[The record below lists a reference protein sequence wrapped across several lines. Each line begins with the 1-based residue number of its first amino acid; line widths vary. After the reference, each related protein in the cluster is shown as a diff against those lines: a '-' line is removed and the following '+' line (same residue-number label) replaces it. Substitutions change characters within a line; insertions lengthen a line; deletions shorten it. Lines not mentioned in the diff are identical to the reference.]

1 VTTSLKGVAVVE
13 KWREKLQESSLQ
25 QIMRCAFEH
34 RILVPAFNVAYLPM
48 VPAIIEALRR
58 TETFALLEVSRPDI
72 TRFGAESFK
81 AVKEAFDRC
90 GDLSLSRL
98 HQDHVPVID
107 EEGELVDWCSLIEEA
122 LSLGYHSVMIDGS
135 RLPLEENIRVTREVV
150 RRAHGEGVCV
160 EAELGAVLGH
170 ESGPLPPYEE
180 IFASGRGFTD
190 PDDAKRFVEETQVDW
205 LSVAIG
211 NIHGAISGAAKDA
224 KKVEARLNIDHL
236 RVIVERTHV
245 PLVLHG
251 GSGIRKEYVLQA
263 IRHGITKINVGTEIR
278 QAYEWT
284 LREKGKVEEAQK
296 AVTEKVEE
304 LIRGYYEIPGSACRI
319 AAFL

>member
-1 VTTSLKGVAVVE
+1 ME
-13 KWREKLQESSLQ
+13 KWREKLKESSLRD
-25 QIMRCAFEH
+25 IMRCAFEH

-48 VPAIIEALRR
+48 VPAIVEVLRR

-72 TRFGAESFK
+72 TRFGAKSFR
-81 AVKEAFDRC
+81 AVKEAFDRY

-107 EEGELVDWCSLIEEA
+107 EEGQLVDWRSLIEEA

-135 RLPLEENIRVTREVV
+135 RLPLEENIRVTQEVV
-150 RRAHGEGVCV
+150 QRAHAEGVCV

-180 IFASGRGFTD
+180 IFASGKGFTNSD
-190 PDDAKRFVEETQVDW
+190 NAKHFVEETQVDW

-224 KKVEARLNIDHL
+224 KKVEACLNINHL
-236 RVIVERTHV
+236 QVIVEKTRV

-263 IRHGITKINVGTEIR
+263 IRHGIVKINVGTEIR
-278 QAYEWT
+278 QAYEWV
-284 LREKGKVEEAQK
+284 LREKGRVEEAQK
-296 AVTEKVEE
+296 AVADKVEE
-304 LIRGYYEIPGSACRI
+304 LIREYYEISGSARRI